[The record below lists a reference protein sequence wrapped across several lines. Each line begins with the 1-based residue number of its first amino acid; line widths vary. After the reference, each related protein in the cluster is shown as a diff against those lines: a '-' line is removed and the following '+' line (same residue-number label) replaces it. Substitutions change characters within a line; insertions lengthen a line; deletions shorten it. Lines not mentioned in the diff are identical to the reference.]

1 MSRMTPEYQAGS
13 VRALGD
19 DWERRYH
26 APERRWR
33 GGENFPTGL
42 LVGGLVAVGLGAL
55 AWYYLGPD
63 LRRYLK
69 IKSM

>member
-1 MSRMTPEYQAGS
+1 MSRMTPEHQAGS
-13 VRALGD
+13 VRAQGEG
-19 DWERRYH
+19 WEGGYYPAERRG
-26 APERRWR
+26 
-33 GGENFPTGL
+33 GGEFPTGL
-42 LVGGLVAVGLGAL
+42 VVGGLLVIGLGAL